1 MKTGNREELRS
12 IYWFTINFTPL
23 LHAIAVAAS
32 MAFIVKFDMLLVKII
47 AVPVF
52 SIALVSLATTTYAL
66 LYYWLRPYCPVC
78 GMELLDCKVD
88 RQSLA
93 AHPYPQTKSESKE

>member
-1 MKTGNREELRS
+1 MKTGNREQLRA

-23 LHAIAVAAS
+23 LHAVAVAVS
-32 MAFIVKFDMLLVKII
+32 MALIVKFDLLLVKII

-66 LYYWLRPYCPVC
+66 LHYRRNPYCPVC
-78 GMELLDCKVD
+78 GMELLDCKVN
-88 RQSLA
+88 RQTLA
-93 AHPYPQTKSESKE
+93 AHPYPETKSKSNE